1 MGKSAVR
8 SCERAQAAGVET
20 LELEHA
26 DIEVTDQ
33 ASVERALSS
42 VREGDVVVNT
52 AAFHRTDE
60 CEDKPD
66 RALSVNAIAAHR
78 VSVEACRRNAT
89 VVYISTDF
97 VFDGAQ
103 SKPYV
108 ESDAAHPLN
117 VYGMTK
123 QAGEMLVRMANP
135 HHYITRMSAVFGVAG
150 SSGKGGNFVETMV
163 TKARAGESPRVVDDI
178 VMAPTSASDAAILL
192 VNIVQTRAPFGVY
205 HLANGGECTW
215 CEFANAIF
223 ELTGSPVRATPVHA
237 EEVGG
242 KAPRPPYSVLASE
255 KLAKLGLKARP
266 WREALSEYLVQKGYR
281 TRE

>member
-1 MGKSAVR
+1 M
-8 SCERAQAAGVET
+8 
-20 LELEHA
+20 
-26 DIEVTDQ
+26 
-33 ASVERALSS
+33 
-42 VREGDVVVNT
+42 REGDVVVNT

-192 VNIVQTRAPFGVY
+192 VNLVQTRAPFGVY

-215 CEFANAIF
+215 YEFANAIF

-237 EEVGG
+237 KEVGG

>member
-1 MGKSAVR
+1 MR
-8 SCERAQAAGVET
+8 CRLT
-20 LELEHA
+20 
-26 DIEVTDQ
+26 
-33 ASVERALSS
+33 
-42 VREGDVVVNT
+42 
-52 AAFHRTDE
+52 
-60 CEDKPD
+60 
-66 RALSVNAIAAHR
+66 AIAAHR
-78 VSVEACRRNAT
+78 VSVEARRRNAA

-123 QAGEMLVRMANP
+123 QAGEMLVRTANP

-163 TKARAGESPRVVDDI
+163 AKARAGESPRVVDDI
-178 VMAPTSASDAAILL
+178 VMAPTSASDAATLL
-192 VNIVQTRAPFGVY
+192 VNIVQARAPFGVY

-223 ELTGSPVRATPVHA
+223 ELMGSPVRATPVHA
-237 EEVGG
+237 ADVGG
-242 KAPRPPYSVLASE
+242 KAPRPPYSVLASN
-255 KLAKLGLKARP
+255 KLEG
-266 WREALSEYLVQKGYR
+266 SV
-281 TRE
+281 